1 MGAKAVWIQLTS
13 AIYRLPHPYVRP
25 LTLERECIPV
35 AGHSGHS
42 FSYRHGDSGCS
53 GRNIR
58 FDYPSS
64 RALDMLRFLEYFRTP
79 MEHLARFTQPLA
91 RRPRLSVP
99 VIPMQM
105 CDSLRL
111 SLHAVCGVMVS
122 CFFGQGVSWGV
133 CESHALSTPWA
144 GVEPQLKG
152 CVSTSRGKSPCHAPA
167 KKGQGPV
174 LVPTSP
180 MSQCGPC

>member
-13 AIYRLPHPYVRP
+13 AIYHPYVRP
-25 LTLERECIPV
+25 LTLEQECIPV

-42 FSYRHGDSGCS
+42 FSYRHGDGGCS

-111 SLHAVCGVMVS
+111 SHRWLHALHAVCGVMVS
-122 CFFGQGVSWGV
+122 CFLVKVCLGGYVSRMLFPLLGQGWSLNRRGV
-133 CESHALSTPWA
+133 FPPPGGNPLATPLPKR
-144 GVEPQLKG
+144 GRVRSLCQRPQ
-152 CVSTSRGKSPCHAPA
+152 
-167 KKGQGPV
+167 
-174 LVPTSP
+174 
-180 MSQCGPC
+180 